1 MKEKF
6 LQKYNLSMLSE
17 EREKSESVTFINKIE
32 LMI

>member
-17 EREKSESVTFINKIE
+17 EKNLKSVTFINKIE